1 MLTRRAFSAVS
12 AKSTGLS
19 GIAASSISAR
29 RQLNSQVA
37 DERWYGHHFYFDN
50 HVYKFTGEKP
60 LWMRNPAA
68 GGEESKRREETIP
81 HIDFATSYEAIQWDA
96 CRLNPHLERKEFA
109 NEVRFRLEKQ
119 SSTVYRS
126 QQLLKESYDEKTEDS
141 MIAKIFDE
149 EHVQAEMKYI
159 KCIRA
164 NEFAED
170 SRLDILPGGSPNS
183 LREKARWNLAVD
195 LHPVD
200 RCEVMKRLM
209 AWLPEKYHIV
219 YQDDFQNVAANDA
232 SHRQTVGDIIDKV
245 EGEFATEAKQ
255 AGYEEDL
262 KETIKELR
270 DDADPTREITSKAIA
285 SCSSLEQLE
294 AWSRLVHEYNGDG
307 RLLEIYERA
316 ASITNNAGHK
326 KILADLRAWKS
337 MTPDVATASK

>member
-1 MLTRRAFSAVS
+1 MLTRRGFSAVS
-12 AKSTGLS
+12 TKVS
-19 GIAASSISAR
+19 GIAGVAVTAR
-29 RQLNSQVA
+29 RQLNSQAA

-50 HVYKFTGEKP
+50 HVYKYTGETP
-60 LWMRNPAA
+60 MWMRRPPTGAD
-68 GGEESKRREETIP
+68 ETERRQETIP

-96 CRLNPHLERKEFA
+96 CRLNHHLERKEFA

-126 QQLLKESYDEKTEDS
+126 QQLLKENYDEKTEDS

-195 LHPVD
+195 LHPAD

-232 SHRQTVGDIIDKV
+232 THRQTISEIIDKV
-245 EGEFATEAKQ
+245 EKEFAEEAKQ

-262 KETIKELR
+262 KETVKELR
-270 DDADPTREITSKAIA
+270 DDADPTREITSEAIA
-285 SCSSLEQLE
+285 ACSSLEQLE
-294 AWSRLVHEYNGDG
+294 AWSRLVHEYNGDD

-326 KILADLRAWKS
+326 KILANLRAWKS
-337 MTPDVATASK
+337 EVPDNATAKK